1 MSNDISIHNLRVSFG
16 NREIL
21 RGLNLTIQSPGVT
34 CLIGPNGSGKTT
46 LIRSLM
52 NFIRYD
58 GEITFGDKK
67 LSDVRQNVALV
78 LDEPPF
84 YGNISVKA
92 NLDLLM
98 DINKADKERAKEV
111 FAKLNIDNS
120 MLKTR
125 ADKLSFGQ
133 RHRVAVAGAVL
144 RDPEYIFLDEPS
156 VGMDPESFLNLVDCL
171 NDEVKRG
178 KCILVTGHDFE
189 LVDLIADKVAVLS
202 QGICSFY
209 GSKEELKKAVSA
221 DGKKETVINR
231 KNFNSLFKA
240 GGSDDE

>member
-1 MSNDISIHNLRVSFG
+1 MSSDITIQNLCVSFG
-16 NREIL
+16 NKKVL

-46 LIRSLM
+46 LIRTLM

-58 GEITFGDKK
+58 GEIIFGDKK
-67 LSDVRQNVALV
+67 LQDVRQKVALV

-98 DINKADKERAKEV
+98 DIDKADKERLQRV
-111 FAKLNIDNS
+111 FAELNIDS
-120 MLKTR
+120 EMLKTR

-144 RDPEYIFLDEPS
+144 RDPKYIFLDEPS
-156 VGMDPESFLNLVDCL
+156 VGMDPESFSNLVDCL
-171 NDEVKRG
+171 RDEVNRG

-209 GSKEELKKAVSA
+209 GTKEELKAAVSA
-221 DGKKETVINR
+221 DSKKETVINR
-231 KNFNSLFKA
+231 QEFNSLFKA